1 VGGKESLCTPPFHRA
16 GNHTRVIIHRGRRPR
31 SGFFFAERDQVDFGG
46 SYLIGNRAYPVP
58 CHSQSCLRAKPTKER
73 VCEEGKKV
81 ILLQCLLLFLVAA
94 TGTVVVFTR
103 YVRAQ
108 IILLSFY
115 GLLLSILF
123 LLFQAPDVAYSE
135 IVVGSA
141 ALPLMLLAA
150 LSKIERKSK

>member
-1 VGGKESLCTPPFHRA
+1 M
-16 GNHTRVIIHRGRRPR
+16 
-31 SGFFFAERDQVDFGG
+31 
-46 SYLIGNRAYPVP
+46 
-58 CHSQSCLRAKPTKER
+58 
-73 VCEEGKKV
+73 
-81 ILLQCLLLFLVAA
+81 ILLQCTLLVLLAA
-94 TGTVVVFTR
+94 TGTVVVFTH

-115 GLLLSILF
+115 GLLLSIFF
-123 LLFQAPDVAYSE
+123 LLLQAPDVAYSE